1 MERASPGVGGVVA
14 CVRLTAACVCV
25 VPFGCVVRLPAA
37 KHRVHPPRHD
47 SQLLYLPHSTS
58 LALAHPAGHRQSSA
72 QQPRSLPQHSHTR
85 ATGPRAL
92 LHRDPR
98 ATAAPSPPTC
108 RLLHRRPSACTHT
121 TGHHRPHEPPPHHL
135 PTPPSAHA
143 CRRDAVPL
151 AREEA
156 ERLRRHAEPR
166 HAILNL
172 PSTPTIGERARLR
185 YAILSTFELVPSAQ
199 CPLLRSHQRSLA
211 HPPPAASSLLLTQP
225 RPTETV
231 RTAPRAR
238 PRARP
243 RLARRAAPCR
253 PHRRRMRLPKATL
266 AVLPTISRLSLVT
279 M

>member
-1 MERASPGVGGVVA
+1 MCVLCRLAASSVSLL
-14 CVRLTAACVCV
+14 RNTASIL
-25 VPFGCVVRLPAA
+25 R
-37 KHRVHPPRHD
+37 RHD

-72 QQPRSLPQHSHTR
+72 QQPRSLPQHSHTC
-85 ATGPRAL
+85 ATGPPCPPPPRPTSHRRAL
-92 LHRDPR
+92 STHLP
-98 ATAAPSPPTC
+98 TAAPPPVC
-108 RLLHRRPSACTHT
+108 LYTHT
-121 TGHHRPHEPPPHHL
+121 PGHHRPHEPPPHHL

-151 AREEA
+151 TREEA

-172 PSTPTIGERARLR
+172 PSTPTIGERVRPR